1 MGFCNIVVYTV
12 YVNNLKGPQSI
23 INMRLHSTELLFLD
37 FRDTASQQQQQRQQ
51 EYPKPATAASKATVD
66 EI

>member
-1 MGFCNIVVYTV
+1 
-12 YVNNLKGPQSI
+12 
-23 INMRLHSTELLFLD
+23 MRLHSIELLFLD

-51 EYPKPATAASKATVD
+51 EYRNIGRDAAGMLAAVGTPATAASKATLD